1 MFNASSNRSLWDQ
14 KAKQYPR
21 FSSNP
26 TEFQQRIFQSLAQSG
41 IDFEG
46 KTLLDV
52 GCGTGVYTL
61 HFAHKAL
68 HVSALDLSLEMLNVL
83 KKDAEQ
89 QNLRNTFDFFC
100 GTWDDFQT
108 DRTFDIC
115 FSSMS
120 PALQTPEHIER
131 FNALSSHACAYLGWA
146 GKRIS
151 GLLDPVFQAHGLT
164 LKVPL
169 GAELILQWLEQNRIA
184 FDERYLEDTR
194 LHVIPYAEALE
205 SALWHLHINR
215 VQPNMPA
222 LESMIASM
230 QDANGNVAFETTSG
244 VKLISWKK

>member
-1 MFNASSNRSLWDQ
+1 MFNASANRSLWDQ

-21 FSSNP
+21 FSLNLS
-26 TEFQQRIFQSLAQSG
+26 EFQQRIFQSLAQNG

-68 HVSALDLSLEMLNVL
+68 HVSALDLSQEMLNVL
-83 KKDAEQ
+83 KEDADQ
-89 QNLRNTFDFFC
+89 ANLGDKFDFFC

-131 FNALSSHACAYLGWA
+131 FHALSSYACVYLGWA

-151 GLLDPVFQAHGLT
+151 GLLGPVFEAHGLT
-164 LKVPL
+164 LKAPL
-169 GAELILQWLEQNRIA
+169 GSELILRWLEQNRIA
-184 FDERYLEDTR
+184 YDERYLEDTR
-194 LHVIPYAEALE
+194 LHVMPYAKALE
-205 SALWHLHINR
+205 SVLWHLRINR
-215 VQPNMPA
+215 THPNMQA
-222 LESMIASM
+222 LKSIITSM
-230 QDANGNVAFETTSG
+230 QNANGDVAFQTTSG